1 MSAFLHSE
9 QASMLVTNQLPGMLV
24 KDALN
29 LSYNIMIFGLNLRQ
43 IEYLEGGK
51 DLEEQKD
58 LLYVE

>member
-9 QASMLVTNQLPGMLV
+9 QASMLVTNKLPGMLV

-29 LSYNIMIFGLNLRQ
+29 LSWNIMIFGLNLRQ

-51 DLEEQKD
+51 DLEE
-58 LLYVE
+58 

>member
-1 MSAFLHSE
+1 MSAFSYSE

-29 LSYNIMIFGLNLRQ
+29 LSDNSVIFGLKQRQ

-51 DLEEQKD
+51 DLEE
-58 LLYVE
+58 

>member
-1 MSAFLHSE
+1 MSAILHSE

-29 LSYNIMIFGLNLRQ
+29 LSYNSVIFGLKQRQ

-51 DLEEQKD
+51 DLEE
-58 LLYVE
+58 

>member
-51 DLEEQKD
+51 DLEGQKV